1 MTMGKRIRE
10 VRGELSQEKFSKIVG
25 ISKGAVGSYENDKQ
39 TPSATVIM
47 SICDNFNI
55 EPRWLLKGEGEKFD
69 NKAIHNS
76 SDLLRHNMF
85 MEKQEEKI
93 KSLEYQLAEIKE
105 ELKISRLEIDRAQ
118 AEALKAMKIADMS
131 DRIARLEAQV
141 TITEALNGG
150 AANTAAPVSAPSAP
164 STSPNNDQV

>member
-55 EPRWLLKGEGEKFD
+55 EPRWILKGEGEKFD
-69 NKAIHNS
+69 NKAINNY
-76 SDLLRHNMF
+76 SDLMKHNIF
-85 MEKQEEKI
+85 MDTQENKI
-93 KSLEYQLAEIKE
+93 RDLEAQLTEIKE
-105 ELKISRLEIDRAQ
+105 ELKIARLEVDRAKT
-118 AEALKAMKIADMS
+118 EAMKAMKIALRAHVPDI
-131 DRIARLEAQV
+131 D
-141 TITEALNGG
+141 IT
-150 AANTAAPVSAPSAP
+150 
-164 STSPNNDQV
+164 